1 MLQFG
6 VLMIAMAIH
15 SFYIGRLVS
24 GLVCLSAGL
33 LFISSRKIDLRRE
46 VTWKNLTKPIGDEDS
61 IGPFE
66 AAAGFASWAVFAVAV
81 FVAVSSWLGAWR

>member
-15 SFYIGRLVS
+15 SLYSGRLVS

-46 VTWKNLTKPIGDEDS
+46 VTWKNLATPIDDEDA
-61 IGPFE
+61 IGPWE
-66 AAAGFASWAVFAVAV
+66 AAAGFASRAVFAVAV
-81 FVAVSSWLGAWR
+81 FVAVSSWLDTWR

>member
-46 VTWKNLTKPIGDEDS
+46 VNWKNLGRPVDDDES
-61 IGPFE
+61 IGPLE

-81 FVAVSSWLGAWR
+81 FVAVSSWLDTWR